1 MHQQPKLRHDDRLSA
16 IKYTGLYSH
25 AACWCKKKLRE
36 CTLLNG
42 ITTSPLTLQLR
53 HQCHTKTTP
62 PPCCQRNE
70 YPSDNP
76 CYHACN
82 PLLQT
87 RIACLG
93 PMHPLVFCLFPTTFT
108 LNQFLQWLHST
119 LATPPH
125 SLTFVGDYVYKFYI
139 SIITRIGCTP
149 VVNAWPDNLLY
160 L

>member
-25 AACWCKKKLRE
+25 AACWCKKRLRE

-53 HQCHTKTTP
+53 QQCHTNTTP

-70 YPSDNP
+70 SPSDNP
-76 CYHACN
+76 CYHAYN
-82 PLLQT
+82 PFSKHALHVWGPCTLWYFASSLL
-87 RIACLG
+87 
-93 PMHPLVFCLFPTTFT
+93 PLPLINSFSGC
-108 LNQFLQWLHST
+108 
-119 LATPPH
+119 TPPH
-125 SLTFVGDYVYKFYI
+125 SLTFVGDYMYKFYK
-139 SIITRIGCTP
+139 SIMTRIGCTP